1 MSPLGLKRPTVVFGF
16 LAGALAVPLFHQVML
31 AILYASH
38 FVARAPF
45 SLQPTKPLGLPAV
58 VSLTFWGGVWGII
71 FAMVSR
77 SRPRLGYWT
86 FAVLFGAIF
95 PTVVAWFLVLP
106 LKGIPA
112 GGGWA
117 PRAVA
122 TALLVNGAWGLGTAL
137 FLRIFSRGR

>member
-1 MSPLGLKRPTVVFGF
+1 MKRTVVVGF
-16 LAGALAVPLFHQVML
+16 VAGALAVPLFHQVML
-31 AILYASH
+31 AILYVSH

-77 SRPRLGYWT
+77 RRSWT
-86 FAVLFGAIF
+86 FAVLFGAIL
-95 PTVVAWFLVLP
+95 PTVVAWFVVLP
-106 LKGIPA
+106 LKGIPP

>member
-1 MSPLGLKRPTVVFGF
+1 VKRATVVFGF

-45 SLQPTKPLGLPAV
+45 ALQPTKPLGLPAV

-71 FAMVSR
+71 FAMVGSR
-77 SRPRLGYWT
+77 RGYA

-95 PTVVAWFLVLP
+95 PTVVAWFVVLP

-112 GGGWA
+112 SGGWA
-117 PRAVA
+117 PRGVA
-122 TALLVNGAWGLGTAL
+122 TALLVNGAWGLGTAV
-137 FLRIFSRGR
+137 FLRIFSPGR

>member
-1 MSPLGLKRPTVVFGF
+1 MKRATVVFGF

-71 FAMVSR
+71 FAMVGSR
-77 SRPRLGYWT
+77 RGYA

-95 PTVVAWFLVLP
+95 PTVVAWFVVLP

-117 PRAVA
+117 PRGVA
-122 TALLVNGAWGLGTAL
+122 SALLVNGAWGLGTAV
-137 FLRIFSRGR
+137 FLRIFSPGR

>member
-1 MSPLGLKRPTVVFGF
+1 VKRATVVFGF

-71 FAMVSR
+71 FAMVGSR
-77 SRPRLGYWT
+77 RGYA

-95 PTVVAWFLVLP
+95 PTVVAWFVVLP

-117 PRAVA
+117 PRGVA
-122 TALLVNGAWGLGTAL
+122 SALLVNGAWGLGTAV
-137 FLRIFSRGR
+137 FLRIFSPGR

>member
-1 MSPLGLKRPTVVFGF
+1 MKRATVVFGF

-45 SLQPTKPLGLPAV
+45 ALQPTKPLGLPAV

-71 FAMVSR
+71 FAMVGSR
-77 SRPRLGYWT
+77 RGYA

-95 PTVVAWFLVLP
+95 PTVVAWFVVLP

-117 PRAVA
+117 PRGVA
-122 TALLVNGAWGLGTAL
+122 TALLVNGAWALGTAV
-137 FLRIFSRGR
+137 FLRIFSPGR

>member
-1 MSPLGLKRPTVVFGF
+1 VKRATVVFGF

-45 SLQPTKPLGLPAV
+45 ALQPTKPLGLPAV

-71 FAMVSR
+71 FAMVGSR
-77 SRPRLGYWT
+77 RGYA

-95 PTVVAWFLVLP
+95 PMVVAWFVVLP
-106 LKGIPA
+106 LKGTPA

-117 PRAVA
+117 PRGVA
-122 TALLVNGAWGLGTAL
+122 TALLVNGAWGLGTAV
-137 FLRIFSRGR
+137 FLRIFSPGR

>member
-1 MSPLGLKRPTVVFGF
+1 MSLLKSSTVVSGF

-38 FVARAPF
+38 FAARAPF
-45 SLQPTKPLGLPAV
+45 ALQPTRPVGLPAV
-58 VSLTFWGGVWGII
+58 VSLTFWGGVWGIV

-77 SRPRLGYWT
+77 SRSRSGYWA
-86 FAVLFGAIF
+86 FAVLFGAIL
-95 PTVVAWFLVLP
+95 PTVVAWFVVLP

-112 GGGWA
+112 GGWA

-122 TALLVNGAWGLGTAL
+122 TGLLINGAWGLGTAL

>member
-1 MSPLGLKRPTVVFGF
+1 MKRATVVFGF

-71 FAMVSR
+71 FAMVGSR
-77 SRPRLGYWT
+77 RGYA

-95 PTVVAWFLVLP
+95 PTVVAWFVVLP
-106 LKGIPA
+106 LKGIPT

-117 PRAVA
+117 PRGVA
-122 TALLVNGAWGLGTAL
+122 TALLVNGAWGLGTAV
-137 FLRIFSRGR
+137 FLRIFSPGR